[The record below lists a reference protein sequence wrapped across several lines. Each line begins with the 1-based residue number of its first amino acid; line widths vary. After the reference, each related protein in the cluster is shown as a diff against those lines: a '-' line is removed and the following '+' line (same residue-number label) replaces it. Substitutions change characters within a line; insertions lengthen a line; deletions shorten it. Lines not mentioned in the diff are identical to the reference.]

1 MLPARYSHGEARTGT
16 WRRREAM
23 KRIAVTAGTAVI
35 LLGISGMA
43 MVPHSHAKLGEQET
57 QQVLED
63 PREIVTGEQDHPD
76 RERASDAPADDLA
89 NFHFL
94 VGTWRG
100 ELGGGLVEE
109 IWSQPQGNAMMGMF
123 RWLNADGGTRLYEL
137 LTISREAE
145 ATYLRLR
152 HFTSEM
158 IAWEEKDAPVVLK
171 LTESSTGRAVF
182 VNESPEERLER
193 IVFHQK
199 EPGRLAIDVVFREG
213 SQSGPLNFRFT
224 AAE

>member
-1 MLPARYSHGEARTGT
+1 
-16 WRRREAM
+16 M
-23 KRIAVTAGTAVI
+23 KRTALTICTVMI
-35 LLGISGMA
+35 LLGINGA
-43 MVPHSHAKLGEQET
+43 AKVPHSHLKPGEQEA
-57 QQVLED
+57 QQVPED
-63 PREIVTGEQDHPD
+63 PRAIVRGEQGFPD
-76 RERASDAPADDLA
+76 RERAADPPADDLA
-89 NFHFL
+89 NFQFL

-123 RWLNADGGTRLYEL
+123 RWLDADGGTRLYEL
-137 LTISREAE
+137 LTISREADE
-145 ATYLRLR
+145 TYLRLR
-152 HFTSEM
+152 HFTPEM

-171 LTESSTGRAVF
+171 LTETATGRAVF

-193 IVFHQK
+193 IVFHQE